1 MVRKLEKLVD
11 NYKPKIYPLSY
22 IEDICLQVTIPWGFH
37 QCQQTVERGEQTLGL
52 VQTPVLLRLW
62 DAVHLVLKL
71 LEGFKPLRSFV
82 TPSAET

>member
-1 MVRKLEKLVD
+1 MVCKLEKPVD

-62 DAVHLVLKL
+62 SSFKTHSFNHIAFL
-71 LEGFKPLRSFV
+71 L
-82 TPSAET
+82 